1 MTEGIPV
8 EDLLTER
15 IIGAA
20 IEVHQVLGPGLLE
33 SAYESCLCHELSLRG
48 LPFRRQ
54 VELPVRY
61 KNVRLECGYKIDVL
75 VQEIVVVELKAVE
88 ALQPVHDA
96 QILTYL
102 KLAQLSVGLLLNFHA
117 PTLKQGLRRVVNNF
131 QDSSASRRLGG

>member
-1 MTEGIPV
+1 MSGGIPA
-8 EDLLTER
+8 EDLLTEQ

-75 VQEIVVVELKAVE
+75 VQELVVVELKAVE

-117 PTLKQGLRRVVNNF
+117 PTPKQGLRRIVNNF
-131 QDSSASRRLGG
+131 PDSSASRRLGG

>member
-8 EDLLTER
+8 DSLTEQ

-20 IEVHQVLGPGLLE
+20 IEVHQTLGPGLLE

-75 VQEIVVVELKAVE
+75 VQELVVVELKAVE

-117 PTLKQGLRRVVNNF
+117 PTLKQGLRRIVNNF

>member
-1 MTEGIPV
+1 MSDGVPR
-8 EDLLTER
+8 EDLLTEQ

-20 IEVHQVLGPGLLE
+20 IEVHQTLGPGLLE

-48 LPFRRQ
+48 MPFRRQ

-75 VQEIVVVELKAVE
+75 VQGLVVVELKAVE
-88 ALQPVHDA
+88 SLQPVHDA

-117 PTLKQGLRRVVNNF
+117 PTLKQGLRRIVNNF